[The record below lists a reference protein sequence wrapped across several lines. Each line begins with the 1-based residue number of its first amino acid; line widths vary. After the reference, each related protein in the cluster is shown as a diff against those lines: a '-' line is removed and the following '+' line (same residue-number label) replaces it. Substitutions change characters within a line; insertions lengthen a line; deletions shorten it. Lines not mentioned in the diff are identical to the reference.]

1 LFILATT
8 AGLIGEPA
16 RGIFAAPNYLANL
29 SANEKQVITIAL
41 SELIMAILIVS
52 ITFWMYPVLKKHDEA
67 TALGYVVF
75 RVLEVVMFIVGVISM
90 LTLLTL
96 GQDFVNAG
104 SQDAPYF
111 QTIANLL
118 IAVREWGGGVCSTI
132 VFGLSALMLNYVLYR
147 SKLIPRLLS
156 GWGFIGA
163 VLYIASGFLPL
174 IGYGSRSTIYV
185 IMEIPLA
192 LNEMAFAL
200 WLIIKG
206 FNPAAIESVP
216 AE

>member
-1 LFILATT
+1 MTTKEKMNTNRKSAIIVGVLFILATA
-8 AGLIGEPA
+8 AGIIGEPA

-75 RVLEVVMFIVGVISM
+75 RVLEVVMFIIGVISM

-111 QTIANLL
+111 QTIANFVRKVPCYTIEMGTTLSEIPKV
-118 IAVREWGGGVCSTI
+118 IA
-132 VFGLSALMLNYVLYR
+132 L
-147 SKLIPRLLS
+147 LLS
-156 GWGFIGA
+156 
-163 VLYIASGFLPL
+163 V
-174 IGYGSRSTIYV
+174 
-185 IMEIPLA
+185 
-192 LNEMAFAL
+192 N
-200 WLIIKG
+200 
-206 FNPAAIESVP
+206 
-216 AE
+216 